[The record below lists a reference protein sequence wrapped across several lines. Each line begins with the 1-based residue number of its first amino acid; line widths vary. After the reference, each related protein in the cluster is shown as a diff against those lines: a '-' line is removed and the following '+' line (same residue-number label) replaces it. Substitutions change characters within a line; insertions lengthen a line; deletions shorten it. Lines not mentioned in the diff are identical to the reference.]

1 MLLFDLDGTLIDS
14 NGVWVTVDECFLSR
28 RGLRPTPEY
37 CHTVGHSILPVAA
50 QFTRDY
56 YGLTD
61 TPEAIMAEWME
72 QARDA
77 YAHHVPLKPGAGAFL
92 RRCQEAGQTMV
103 LVTACVPELC
113 EAVLRRHGLET
124 VFSRRFFA
132 QELGM
137 EKRDPR
143 YFQTVLSH
151 LGVLPEQCV
160 LFEDSPG
167 ACRTARES
175 GIRVVG
181 VYDPF
186 YETSQAE
193 IRACSHRYIR
203 SFEELLN
210 EPLL

>member
-77 YAHHVPLKPGAGAFL
+77 YAHHVPLKPGAGSSLSLPGGGTDHGAGHCL
-92 RRCQEAGQTMV
+92 RARAVRGCPAAARPGNGLLPPVFRPGAG
-103 LVTACVPELC
+103 
-113 EAVLRRHGLET
+113 HGK
-124 VFSRRFFA
+124 A
-132 QELGM
+132 G
-137 EKRDPR
+137 PR
-143 YFQTVLSH
+143 YFQTVLSR